1 MTRAARAA
9 LVISLIAALGAA
21 VWWYT
26 QRSAVPQ
33 ELTLYG
39 NVDLREI
46 DLAFNN
52 NERIAS
58 VLVQEG
64 DRVHPGQLVAR
75 LDTSRLTPQLQQAQ
89 AQLAAQQA
97 NLDKM
102 RRGNRPQ
109 DIAQARANV
118 AAARAEAADAA
129 MKYQR
134 LLNVSGN
141 SGGRA
146 VSPQDVDDARFASD
160 QAEAKVAQ
168 TQAALDLELAGYRRE
183 DIDQAV
189 AQTAAAKAQ
198 VDQLQ
203 RQLHDADLFA
213 PENATVDTRV
223 LEPGDMASPARPVL
237 TLAVTDPKWVRV
249 YVDEPN
255 LGFVHPGMA
264 ASVTVDSFPN
274 RMFGGQVGFVS
285 PVAEFTPKNIETQ
298 ELRTNLVYE
307 VRVLVSDPRDE
318 LRLGMPATVH
328 LPLRQPAAA
337 PQPAPAPQPGPGR

>member
-1 MTRAARAA
+1 MTRPVRVGLVILLLAA
-9 LVISLIAALGAA
+9 LAAA

-26 QRSAVPQ
+26 HRSATAQ
-33 ELTLYG
+33 ELTVYG

-52 NERIAS
+52 SERVAS

-64 DRVHPGQLVAR
+64 DRVRMGQLVAR

-89 AQLAAQQA
+89 AQLASQQA
-97 NLDKM
+97 NLDKV
-102 RRGNRPQ
+102 RRGNRPE
-109 DIAQARANV
+109 DIAQARANL
-118 AAARAEAADAA
+118 AAARADAA
-129 MKYQR
+129 NATAKYRR
-134 LLNVSGN
+134 LLDASGI

-146 VSPQDVDDARFASD
+146 VSPQDVDDAKSAAD
-160 QAEAKVAQ
+160 QAEAKAAQ
-168 TQAALDLELAGYRRE
+168 SQAALDLQLAGFRRE
-183 DIDQAV
+183 DINQAA

-198 VDQLQ
+198 VDLLQ

-213 PENATVDTRV
+213 PVNATIRTRV
-223 LEPGDMASPARPVL
+223 LEPGDMASPTRPVL
-237 TLAVTDPKWVRV
+237 TLALTDPKWVRV

-255 LGFVHPGMA
+255 LGLVRPGMA

-274 RMFGGQVGFVS
+274 RVFPGQVGFVS
-285 PVAEFTPKNIETQ
+285 SVSEFTPKNIETQ

-307 VRVLVSDPRDE
+307 VRVLVNDPMDE

-328 LPLRQPAAA
+328 LPLRQPA
-337 PQPAPAPQPGPGR
+337 PASQPGLTR